1 MPIIRTLS
9 SYSDSKGNTIIFDG
23 PAVEVMVNFKGR
35 NNALKVDSAARI
47 NLLEAAFDSDNGYV
61 EIGSCNIMKKGLLAH
76 IRIGLDS
83 SVRIGNNVTCTSR
96 CMISAVERSHITIG
110 DECMISSSN
119 EIKTDDSHPIFDVT
133 TGKRLNMPR
142 DIVIGNHVWLARRAV
157 VLGGSSIGDGS
168 VIGYSAVAKGSIP
181 NNCIAVGVPARVI
194 KRNIAWERPHLS
206 LVKPHYKPDASF
218 VKKSAYWNLTEDS
231 SAVE

>member
-1 MPIIRTLS
+1 MPIIRSLGP
-9 SYSDSKGNTIIFDG
+9 YNDSKGNVIIFDG
-23 PAVEVMVNFKGR
+23 PAVDVTINFKGS
-35 NNALKVDSAARI
+35 NNVLKVNSAARI
-47 NLLEAAFDSDNGYV
+47 NFLEVAFDSDNGAL

-76 IRIGLDS
+76 IRVGLDS
-83 SVRIGNNVTCTSR
+83 SVKIGNNVTCTSR

-133 TGKRLNMPR
+133 TGKRINMPR
-142 DIVIGNHVWLARRAV
+142 DIAMGSHVWLARRAV
-157 VLGGSSIGDGS
+157 VLGGATIGDGS
-168 VIGYSAVAKGSIP
+168 VIGYGAIVKGRIP
-181 NNCIAVGVPARVI
+181 NNCIAAGVPARVV

-218 VKKSAYWNLTEDS
+218 VEKSDYWNLTEDS
-231 SAVE
+231 DDF